1 MRAPASTLL
10 LLMILV
16 ASPQASAATGLPP
29 RPPLDSTAAAAAGPR
44 PRDGIRPLHAA
55 PRTPRPPSAE
65 LPGFSAAE
73 VPRHTRDG
81 RGYVSLDDV
90 AAVLKARSDI
100 KARSEWTP
108 TSVRARLTVNQRHV
122 VVTRNWAQVLVDGE
136 PLVLSAPARVSQGEW
151 LVPEE
156 FLVRVVA
163 RVVPQGRIATK
174 AAKAAKA
181 TKAAVVANIP
191 AASPALATFVDLRVR
206 SYPSFTRVVI
216 EAEAPFTHKI
226 ERGAGEIRARLTG
239 LTLATP
245 RAEFPQDDLVSEV
258 RLDPV
263 RDDVIATIKLETAI
277 AEVRAS
283 TLTDPFRL
291 VLDLARA
298 GEQEASGRAHPL
310 RLIVLDA
317 GHGGHDPGATGPTGL
332 MEKDV
337 VLDVTQ
343 RVAKLVTDRLGT
355 KVLLSRSGDYFVP
368 LRDRTSFANRERAD
382 LFISIHANAHRE
394 SAWTGIE
401 TYFLSSEATDN
412 TARQLAA
419 LENGVVQLESPA
431 SRQKMDVLRSILWD
445 LAQSEFQVESSNLAE
460 VVQDSMTQSL
470 QLPNRGVKQ
479 AGFYV
484 LGGAAMPAIL
494 IEIGFV
500 TNPKEERRLRDTRYR
515 DEIAQ
520 AIFAGIAEYKKRYD
534 QRMRTAEAPRK
545 AR

>member
-1 MRAPASTLL
+1 MRGPAWTLL
-10 LLMILV
+10 LLMVLV
-16 ASPQASAATGLPP
+16 AGPRAGAAAGLPP
-29 RPPLDSTAAAAAGPR
+29 RASLDSSAATAAARLPA
-44 PRDGIRPLHAA
+44 DGARPLPLGAQ
-55 PRTPRPPSAE
+55 TPRPPSAE
-65 LPGFSAAE
+65 LPGS
-73 VPRHTRDG
+73 VDLPRHVRDG

-90 AAVLKARSDI
+90 AAALKARSDV

-108 TSVRARLTVNQRHV
+108 TSVRARLTVGRHLV

-136 PLVLSAPARVSQGEW
+136 PLVLSAPARVVQGEW

-163 RVVPQGRIATK
+163 RVVPKGRIATK
-174 AAKAAKA
+174 AAKAP
-181 TKAAVVANIP
+181 KAAMVANVP

-226 ERGAGEIRARLTG
+226 DRGTGEIRARLTG
-239 LTLATP
+239 LTLAAP
-245 RAEFPQDDLVSEV
+245 RAEFPQDDIVSEV
-258 RLDPV
+258 RLDPL
-263 RDDVIATIKLETAI
+263 RDDVIATIKVETAI

-283 TLTDPFRL
+283 TLADPFRL

-298 GEQEASGRAHPL
+298 GEHQVPDRAHPL

-343 RVAKLVTDRLGT
+343 RVAKLVTERLGT
-355 KVLLSRSGDYFVP
+355 KVSLSRSGDYFVP

-394 SAWTGIE
+394 SGWTGIE

-520 AIFAGIAEYKKRYD
+520 AIFTGIAEYKKRYD

-545 AR
+545 AK